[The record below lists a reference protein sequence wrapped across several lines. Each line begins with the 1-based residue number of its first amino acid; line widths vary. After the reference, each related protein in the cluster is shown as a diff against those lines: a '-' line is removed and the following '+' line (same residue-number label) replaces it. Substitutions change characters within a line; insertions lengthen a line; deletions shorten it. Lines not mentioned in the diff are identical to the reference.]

1 MELYK
6 LAEFIGESLRKY
18 HTECYVT
25 ETPNGIILVTGND
38 DSVSTFK
45 LKEKE

>member
-1 MELYK
+1 MKLYELVRF
-6 LAEFIGESLRKY
+6 LDSAEEKG

-25 ETPNGIILVTGND
+25 ETPDGIILVTGND